1 MTVNIQN
8 ITAFL
13 AIIHTGTI
21 SKAAQE
27 LYLTQSA
34 VSHRLKALEDEVNA
48 RLIVRCQGRQGIQL
62 TEKGEE
68 FIPIAER
75 WLSLLQDTHRL
86 STRGDRLYLSIASVD
101 SLNIY
106 LFPPLYRRLMLDA
119 GQTLSLRIRTHQSN
133 EIYRLLEQQKIDVG
147 FVLRPIILKNI
158 YMQPVLREKMV
169 LLRKTKQV
177 MQESSS
183 LPVIS
188 ASELDPAKEFFIDW
202 SPAFHVWHERWWP
215 GILRPELHVDT
226 AALILK
232 LMDGEEDWSIIPLSM
247 AREFQKTGRYA
258 LYEIKEEPPERVIYK
273 LTHKFPKPSSLP
285 ALELLDKYLEEF
297 LEQHQK
303 A

>member
-1 MTVNIQN
+1 MNIQN

-13 AIIHTGTI
+13 AIVHTGTL

-48 RLIVRCQGRQGIQL
+48 RLIVRGQGRQGVKL
-62 TEKGEE
+62 TAKGEE

-86 STRGDRLYLSIASVD
+86 SATEDNRLHLSLASVD

-106 LFPPLYRRLMLDA
+106 LFPPLYRRLMQA
-119 GQTLSLRIRTHQSN
+119 EGGRLSLRIRTHQSN

-158 YMQPVLREKMV
+158 DMQPILRERLV
-169 LLRKTKQV
+169 LLRKTERAQAAEKA
-177 MQESSS
+177 
-183 LPVIS
+183 VIS
-188 ASELDPAKEFFIDW
+188 VSELDPAKEFFIGW

-215 GILRPELHVDT
+215 GVLRPELHVDT

-232 LMDGEEDWSIIPLSM
+232 LMQDDGAWSIIPLSM
-247 AREFQKTGRYA
+247 AQEFQKTGQYE
-258 LYEIKEEPPERVIYK
+258 LYNIKEEPPERVIYK
-273 LTHKFPKPSSLP
+273 LTHKFPKPSSIP
-285 ALELLDKYLEEF
+285 ALELLEKYLAE
-297 LEQHQK
+297 LLVQLRGQ